1 MKGMI
6 WNSEG
11 FGDPAKHFR
20 VQEII
25 IEQKLDFLALVETRR
40 SDFVAPFLKGLAG
53 GLDYI
58 WYCLPPHR
66 FWRYFSWF
74 ASAQADSLQRMA

>member
-11 FGDPAKHFR
+11 FGDLAKHFR

-40 SDFVAPFLKGLAG
+40 SNFAAPFLKGLAG

-74 ASAQADSLQRMA
+74 